1 MNASDFYPRVI
12 PMIERFNQR
21 AAARLMGKRDAGWSH
36 VTLDVAAI
44 SVLAASDYPK
54 SGSSRVEISQF
65 SYLMKSTMLSR

>member
-12 PMIERFNQR
+12 PMIERFNER

-54 SGSSRVEISQF
+54 NG
-65 SYLMKSTMLSR
+65 